1 MHLVIYTIQVMRKL
15 FLWKL
20 GTIILYFTQPT
31 LSTNRIY
38 FDLNLN
44 SLDYLC
50 TFFDTTFEQLGPGL
64 WTLSLKKEGE
74 MNKNIT
80 VSFDLQK
87 WYKNKVLADGWWCL
101 LISDIYSCLHE
112 ISTQCCYIM
121 FTTWVTLTMVTQLCG
136 NYIFHLAQ

>member
-20 GTIILYFTQPT
+20 GTIIPYFTQPT

-80 VSFDLQK
+80 ASFDLHK
-87 WYKNKVLADGWWCL
+87 WYKNKVLADGW
-101 LISDIYSCLHE
+101 
-112 ISTQCCYIM
+112 
-121 FTTWVTLTMVTQLCG
+121 
-136 NYIFHLAQ
+136 